1 MNPLVF
7 MILTAERDMK
17 ARQEKDRLHAD
28 EVKPNKPV
36 PQPKQ
41 KTRKR
46 SLSRLQSQENCECS

>member
-17 ARQEKDRLHAD
+17 AQQEKYRQQHD
-28 EVKPNKPV
+28 EVKISKPA

-41 KTRKR
+41 KTRRRFFIRLR
-46 SLSRLQSQENCECS
+46 SQKNCECS